1 MFEVPIILS
10 LSLSIHIHVGI
21 DVYLSLYLYIYIY
34 ILLSLDEERG
44 LWLAITFSP
53 WKRSAG
59 EIDKLIELWINS
71 IRIEILELGP
81 AD

>member
-1 MFEVPIILS
+1 M
-10 LSLSIHIHVGI
+10 SI
-21 DVYLSLYLYIYIY
+21 SLYIYIY

-44 LWLAITFSP
+44 LSLAITFSP
-53 WKRSAG
+53 WERSAG
-59 EIDKLIELWINS
+59 EIDELTELWINS